1 MVVIMVLQI
10 LNREDMHVPLTILT
24 VKKMLVDNQG
34 ELADWKNT
42 TLTVQVWEYWHAI
55 FQGTHTKH
63 TGQYADIGS
72 TMPETRLSLGS
83 VLGIEGAMNK
93 YLVQAGMKLWSIM
106 DLEGYS

>member
-55 FQGTHTKH
+55 F
-63 TGQYADIGS
+63 
-72 TMPETRLSLGS
+72 
-83 VLGIEGAMNK
+83 
-93 YLVQAGMKLWSIM
+93 
-106 DLEGYS
+106 